1 MVLAAEHSRRFSFWP
16 IQIASWSIFY
26 LLLLA
31 AAGTRLGERDI
42 FRYNT
47 VGCLVL
53 FCASLLARP
62 LCRAAANSFE
72 ISSFASE
79 TGLFAVCL
87 PVGCL
92 ASLAT
97 GLGTF
102 GWERLTGSNWQLCW
116 LQSAGALFL
125 WCHLY
130 ITVMQRRTQSFGLPS
145 RPSSDSP
152 ESPAETAIIE
162 RDGAQAAGRQFFV
175 RTGTRVEIVPEE
187 AVLWFAAA
195 GDYVELHTATETHL
209 VRATMRSLEG
219 SLDPAVFIRI
229 HRSRIVRWVQIAEL
243 ATLDNGDYRVTLR
256 DGSEHRSSRAYAR
269 RLAQWISSRA
279 RT

>member
-1 MVLAAEHSRRFSFWP
+1 MVSVAEQSRGFSFWQ
-16 IQIASWSIFY
+16 IQIAGWSILY

-31 AAGTRLGERDI
+31 AAGARLGERDI

-62 LCRAAANSFE
+62 LCRAAANLFKTSP
-72 ISSFASE
+72 FASE
-79 TGLFAVCL
+79 TGLFAICL

-102 GWERLTGSNWQLCW
+102 GWERLTWSNWQLCW
-116 LQSAGALFL
+116 LQSACALFL

-130 ITVMQRRTQSFGLPS
+130 ISLRQRGAQLR
-145 RPSSDSP
+145 RPLSDSDEFMTP
-152 ESPAETAIIE
+152 PAIVPPE
-162 RDGAQAAGRQFFV
+162 RDQIQQAGRQFFV

-209 VRATMRSLEG
+209 VRATMRNLEG

-243 ATLDNGDYRVTLR
+243 AALDNGEYRVRLR
-256 DGSEHRSSRAYAR
+256 DGSEHRSSRIYAR
-269 RLAQWISSRA
+269 RLAQWISPGA
-279 RT
+279 KA